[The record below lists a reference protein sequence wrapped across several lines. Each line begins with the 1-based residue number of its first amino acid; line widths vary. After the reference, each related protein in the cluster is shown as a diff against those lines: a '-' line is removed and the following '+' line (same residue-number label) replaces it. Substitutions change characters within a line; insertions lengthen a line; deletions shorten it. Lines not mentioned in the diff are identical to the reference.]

1 MRLLPLLT
9 YGIPII
15 TIGQSIFF
23 IRVDSFLHL
32 LGILLTVQMLC
43 FVKLRTLRFIFYFYF
58 DDFFNID
65 INLFEF
71 WDD

>member
-32 LGILLTVQMLC
+32 LGILKFFNCTNVMLC
-43 FVKLRTLRFIFYFYF
+43 KASDPSFY
-58 DDFFNID
+58 I
-65 INLFEF
+65 LF
-71 WDD
+71 